1 MEKRIG
7 ECIELVIKFEA
18 GSDFQ
23 FDHARSLLEGVG
35 TATSG
40 HLRGTHKKNWSLY
53 SIKLLE
59 KNSVSKE
66 IKKLEEEGERYYAS
80 HAKDK

>member
-1 MEKRIG
+1 MEKHIG
-7 ECIELVIKFEA
+7 ECIQLVIEFEA

-40 HLRGTHKKNWSLY
+40 HLRNTHKKNWCY
-53 SIKLLE
+53 YEIGILE
-59 KNSVSKE
+59 KNSVSEK
-66 IKKLEEEGERYYAS
+66 IKKLDQEHKRYQESYL
-80 HAKDK
+80 KDK